1 MGYVLQL
8 SLYFLLV
15 VFGAFQLGS
24 APEVIIAALFV
35 TPEIAIAG
43 VGAWA
48 MCKKKKWFRW
58 YYPASWAAVA
68 VIYMALAAI
77 GHGPSAVAKAV
88 SFLIYSG
95 VWTVYFMRSQRV
107 KETFIL

>member
-8 SLYFLLV
+8 SVYFLLV

-43 VGAWA
+43 VGARA
-48 MCKKKKWFRW
+48 MYKKKKWFRW

-68 VIYMALAAI
+68 MIYMVLAAI
-77 GHGPSAVAKAV
+77 GRDPSAVAKAV
-88 SFLIYSG
+88 TFLIYSG
-95 VWTVYFMRSQRV
+95 VWTAYFMKSQRV